1 MHSML
6 RQNQIKLQ
14 DIKAYVRTCDRQS
27 KQGPEVWA
35 QQEAN
40 AFAPG
45 TLVFLLEPAKRPPGL
60 TSFAAKSQPG
70 SAGATASDTFRVKDL
85 AVVVDMVEDKAWV
98 LNITPSAYELRFLD
112 TLFKEKATKAI
123 LEGIDFNYLI
133 ATPRKGLDDGALK
146 EMRQLANLYGSG
158 GSRRSLAQNPSGPDE
173 PARAILGFLGVKW
186 DGGGSGGKPVIELGS
201 VCHLIFAPEGQE
213 ENPLRSVIKGCFT
226 PILATEKLSDVSSPA
241 AEAAPEASGAVQ
253 VPPKMPSPPE
263 AGFSSLSG
271 IETLDKGQSDSIF
284 APIGAPSSSSP
295 PPEGDAPAGIFEASD
310 PFNLSGPTGA
320 PPDPFAPI
328 GAQAPEPDMN
338 LQPDLNLQPKLE
350 PMLQTPALESEPEL
364 LKEAKEEP
372 TPTPAPTATL
382 ASPDA
387 PKAEVPTPA
396 PDEYVPA
403 WYLLTHDLDEMNKVG
418 REKAAAR
425 AVPKAPEP
433 KVDYSEQFFSDFE
446 GGHAGTKAIEA
457 AEQKMQD
464 DLDRDIESKYSPA
477 SADDAAHYEGF
488 NDSIFA
494 ESGAKSSMEINPD
507 AEVVSKSAVEPPKP
521 IEPSQPLPENDLFK
535 PIESPETSGEGNLFE
550 KLTSELAAETP
561 GIQELQQEQTQ
572 EPASG
577 QTGAAS
583 GPPTNLMDMLTADS
597 DVFTTSSAKTSF
609 PEVNAGQ
616 PGAGQDNYDDLADAL
631 SGLIDSR
638 SAPSAQPTA
647 AEDEDSSAPAPVSFD
662 MDVPQAL
669 TESGSYPP
677 INVNQGNESQQRPS
691 TNLFDDAEEDDFD
704 SEMNEMEEVQT
715 AAYGESHQ
723 ATGEISKVEIR
734 PELTLTEGRG
744 AEEEAPQ
751 EFATEP
757 EPEPALQTEPVEVEA
772 YEQQAII
779 TPPPP
784 PAVEVEAE
792 AAPEPVAET
801 QPEPEPVVTEAP
813 EAPVAEEVEAAPVER
828 EAIITPPPPVLEAA
842 PEPVVETQPEPEP
855 EPEPEPV
862 VTEAP
867 EAPAAEIVETYEQE
881 PAAEIVETYEQEAII
896 TPPPPAV
903 EAETEAAPEPVVT
916 EAPEAPVAHEA
927 IITPPPPHPVD
938 EVVSESAPELAE
950 APPEEPAEES
960 DVATDGDTTEKKK
973 PIMLGTSR
981 ARGPL
986 LRPSGK
992 GIKRTTAR
1000 PGAFASDASEEPEPA
1015 PPEAVELPTETV
1027 AAIEE
1032 APASVAPHE
1041 VPQEIQ
1047 IPAEMPPQAEQ
1058 VISEP
1063 EPEPEPAPEAAP
1075 QEEQMPA
1082 PAPLSQPEPEPEAPV
1097 EVQEEIEEEP
1107 QPTGPAL
1114 EPKLVLSESARF
1126 MARLNQRLAEAD
1138 KKLENKAE
1146 QAKANANQ
1154 RLAEHLENCERV
1166 EKDRANSSQALAAK
1180 HTRQLESIASQV
1192 KSRINETAGDAIAS
1206 LNAVIGQA
1214 EQEIDQV
1221 KQELISTLRYAEH
1234 RARSDSESL
1243 QEDAKKGLENH
1254 IQERSQEF
1262 KERTEYVCGLLE
1274 QAANEHIELA
1284 DKRFEKFKSRMED
1297 ELKSIIAS
1305 LERNVNSMNEEI
1317 DGSWERASAK
1327 LQSNLKEFENTSNHM
1342 VRDCELSMENKVKEV
1357 YVEQIL
1363 PKLIDNKAIFR
1374 TMLFD
1379 MKKNFEE
1386 QSDRTITEHLAGL
1399 ESNIKNAQEELKLVV
1414 SKCHAS
1420 IDEVGRGQQAGLEEL
1435 FDHTSAR
1442 MQEFNHSVK
1451 TRLEKARQNLE
1462 HNQEACNKIA
1472 EYGPENEDTT
1482 LSEERTVTRNSIQ
1495 NVCRDA
1501 ENSLEQAISSGCDK
1515 LERVSDDLQHRLTR
1529 QREDWT
1535 GKVKLSSDEGLSRV
1549 KRAIQDAYQAIEQAK
1564 DKHME

>member
-1 MHSML
+1 ML

-40 AFAPG
+40 AFVPG

-70 SAGATASDTFRVKDL
+70 GTGTGTTASDTFRVKDL
-85 AVVVDMVEDKAWV
+85 AVVVDQVEDKAWV

-133 ATPRKGLDDGALK
+133 ATPRKVLNDSLLK

-158 GSRRSLAQNPSGPDE
+158 GSRRSLAQTPSGPDE

-186 DGGGSGGKPVIELGS
+186 DDGLGGGKPVIELGS
-201 VCHLIFAPEGQE
+201 VCHLIFAPEGQD

-226 PILATEKLSDVSSPA
+226 PILATDKLSEVASLSQSAQAP
-241 AEAAPEASGAVQ
+241 AEASDSVQ
-253 VPPKMPSPPE
+253 VPTKMPSPPE

-271 IETLDKGQSDSIF
+271 IEALDKSQSDSIF
-284 APIGAPSSSSP
+284 APISAPASSSP
-295 PPEGDAPAGIFEASD
+295 PPEGDAPVGIFEASD
-310 PFNLSGPTGA
+310 PFKAAESIEA
-320 PPDPFAPI
+320 PASPFSDNFSAPSTDPFAPI
-328 GAQAPEPDMN
+328 SSKEPEPE
-338 LQPDLNLQPKLE
+338 LNLQPKLE
-350 PMLQTPALESEPEL
+350 PLFGSPAVEPES
-364 LKEAKEEP
+364 AAIEEP
-372 TPTPAPTATL
+372 AATPAPDL

-387 PKAEVPTPA
+387 PMAEVKASA

-425 AVPKAPEP
+425 AVPRAPEP
-433 KVDYSEQFFSDFE
+433 KVDYSEQFFSDFQ
-446 GGHAGTKAIEA
+446 GGHAGTQAIEA
-457 AEQKMQD
+457 AEQQMQED
-464 DLDRDIESKYSPA
+464 IKRDIESKYTPA

-507 AEVVSKSAVEPPKP
+507 AEVKSIPEPPKP
-521 IEPSQPLPENDLFK
+521 IETLKEALPEADLFK
-535 PIESPETSGEGNLFE
+535 PIESPETPGEGNLFE

-561 GIQELQQEQTQ
+561 GMQELQQE
-572 EPASG
+572 EEGAG
-577 QTGAAS
+577 QDQIAESSQISPSS

-597 DVFTTSSAKTSF
+597 DVFTTSSAKTNF

-616 PGAGQDNYDDLADAL
+616 TEAGQDNYDDLADAL

-638 SAPSAQPTA
+638 SAPSAPATA
-647 AEDEDSSAPAPVSFD
+647 PEDEHSSAPAPVSFD
-662 MDVPQAL
+662 MDVPLAL

-677 INVNQGNESQQRPS
+677 IDINDTNAQNEGHQRLS
-691 TNLFDDAEEDDFD
+691 ANLFDDAEEDDFD
-704 SEMNEMEEVQT
+704 SEMNEMEEVQS
-715 AAYGESHQ
+715 AAYEESHN
-723 ATGEISKVEIR
+723 ATSEISKVEIR

-744 AEEEAPQ
+744 EEEEEAL
-751 EFATEP
+751 P
-757 EPEPALQTEPVEVEA
+757 EPEPTVPAPPEAPAAELVEPPVQEVIITSPPPALEAAPEPVFDAQPEPET
-772 YEQQAII
+772 II

-784 PAVEVEAE
+784 MLE
-792 AAPEPVAET
+792 AAPEPAFEA
-801 QPEPEPVVTEAP
+801 QPEPEP
-813 EAPVAEEVEAAPVER
+813 

-842 PEPVVETQPEPEP
+842 PEPIFEAQPEPEP
-855 EPEPEPV
+855 F
-862 VTEAP
+862 VTAPP
-867 EAPAAEIVETYEQE
+867 EAPAAEVAETYQ
-881 PAAEIVETYEQEAII
+881 QEAII
-896 TPPPPAV
+896 TPPPPV
-903 EAETEAAPEPVVT
+903 LEAQPEPVSEPEPEPEPAVT
-916 EAPEAPVAHEA
+916 APPEAPAA
-927 IITPPPPHPVD
+927 
-938 EVVSESAPELAE
+938 EVVETYAEVTGVISESVPETTAPTQ
-950 APPEEPAEES
+950 EEPTEEGE
-960 DVATDGDTTEKKK
+960 VATEDDTTERKK

-992 GIKRTTAR
+992 GIKRTTAK
-1000 PGAFASDASEEPEPA
+1000 PGTFVSDAAEEPEVAVSEEVAVPA
-1015 PPEAVELPTETV
+1015 EAVV
-1027 AAIEE
+1027 AATEE
-1032 APASVAPHE
+1032 APVSAAPDVIPQE
-1041 VPQEIQ
+1041 VPL
-1047 IPAEMPPQAEQ
+1047 QAEQ
-1058 VISEP
+1058 LLSEP
-1063 EPEPEPAPEAAP
+1063 E
-1075 QEEQMPA
+1075 QEQE
-1082 PAPLSQPEPEPEAPV
+1082 PEPEPEAPV
-1097 EVQEEIEEEP
+1097 EAPEEIEEEP
-1107 QPTGPAL
+1107 QATGPVL
-1114 EPKLVLSESARF
+1114 EPKLVISESARF

-1146 QAKANANQ
+1146 QAKGNANL

-1166 EKDRANSSQALAAK
+1166 ERDRANSSQALAAK

-1243 QEDAKKGLENH
+1243 QDDAKKGLENH
-1254 IQERSQEF
+1254 IQERTQEF
-1262 KERTEYVCGLLE
+1262 RERTEYVCGLLE
-1274 QAANEHIELA
+1274 QAANEHIDLA
-1284 DKRFEKFKSRMED
+1284 DKRFEKFKSRMDD

-1327 LQSNLKEFENTSNHM
+1327 LQSNLKEFESTSNHM
-1342 VRDCELSMENKVKEV
+1342 VRDCQLSMENKVKEV

-1399 ESNIKNAQEELKLVV
+1399 ESNIKNAQEELKLVI

-1462 HNQEACNKIA
+1462 HNQEACHKIA

-1495 NVCRDA
+1495 TVCRDA

-1535 GKVKLSSDEGLSRV
+1535 GKVKLSSDEGLSRI
-1549 KRAIQDAYQAIEQAK
+1549 KRAIQEAYQAIEQAK

>member
-1 MHSML
+1 ML

-40 AFAPG
+40 AFVPG

-70 SAGATASDTFRVKDL
+70 GTGTGTTASDTFRVKDL
-85 AVVVDMVEDKAWV
+85 AVVVDQVEDKAWV

-133 ATPRKGLDDGALK
+133 ATPRKVLNDSLLK

-158 GSRRSLAQNPSGPDE
+158 GSRRSLAQTPSGPDE

-186 DGGGSGGKPVIELGS
+186 DDGLGGGKPVIELGS
-201 VCHLIFAPEGQE
+201 VCHLIFAPEGQD

-226 PILATEKLSDVSSPA
+226 PILATDKLSEVSSLSQSAQAP
-241 AEAAPEASGAVQ
+241 AEASDSVQ
-253 VPPKMPSPPE
+253 VPTKMPSPPE

-271 IETLDKGQSDSIF
+271 IEALDKSQSDSIF
-284 APIGAPSSSSP
+284 APISAPASSSP
-295 PPEGDAPAGIFEASD
+295 PPEGDAPVGIFEASD
-310 PFNLSGPTGA
+310 PFKAAESIEA
-320 PPDPFAPI
+320 PASPFSDNFSAPSTDPFAPI
-328 GAQAPEPDMN
+328 SSKEPEPE
-338 LQPDLNLQPKLE
+338 LNLQPKLE
-350 PMLQTPALESEPEL
+350 PLFGSPAVEPES
-364 LKEAKEEP
+364 AAIEEP
-372 TPTPAPTATL
+372 AATPAPDL

-387 PKAEVPTPA
+387 PMAEVKASA

-425 AVPKAPEP
+425 AVPRAPEP
-433 KVDYSEQFFSDFE
+433 KVDYSEQFFSDFQ
-446 GGHAGTKAIEA
+446 GGHAGTQAIEA
-457 AEQKMQD
+457 AEQQMQED
-464 DLDRDIESKYSPA
+464 IKRDIESKYTPA

-507 AEVVSKSAVEPPKP
+507 AEVKSIPEPPKP
-521 IEPSQPLPENDLFK
+521 IETLKEALPEADLFK
-535 PIESPETSGEGNLFE
+535 PIESPETPGEGNLFE

-561 GIQELQQEQTQ
+561 GMQELQQE
-572 EPASG
+572 EEGAG
-577 QTGAAS
+577 QDQIAESSQISPSS

-597 DVFTTSSAKTSF
+597 DVFTTSSAKTNF

-616 PGAGQDNYDDLADAL
+616 TEAGQDNYDDLADAL

-638 SAPSAQPTA
+638 SAPSAPATA
-647 AEDEDSSAPAPVSFD
+647 PEDEHSSAPAPVSFD
-662 MDVPQAL
+662 MDVPLAL

-677 INVNQGNESQQRPS
+677 IDINDTNAQNEGHQRLS
-691 TNLFDDAEEDDFD
+691 ANLFDDAEEDDFD
-704 SEMNEMEEVQT
+704 SEMNEMEEVQS
-715 AAYGESHQ
+715 AAYEESHN
-723 ATGEISKVEIR
+723 ATSEISKVEIR

-744 AEEEAPQ
+744 EEEAL
-751 EFATEP
+751 P
-757 EPEPALQTEPVEVEA
+757 EPEPTVPAPPEAPAAELVEPPVQEVIITSPPPALEAAPEPVFDAQPEPEP
-772 YEQQAII
+772 II

-784 PAVEVEAE
+784 ALE
-792 AAPEPVAET
+792 AAPEPAFEA
-801 QPEPEPVVTEAP
+801 QPEPEPAIEP
-813 EAPVAEEVEAAPVER
+813 

-842 PEPVVETQPEPEP
+842 PEPIFEAQPEPEP
-855 EPEPEPV
+855 F
-862 VTEAP
+862 VTAPP
-867 EAPAAEIVETYEQE
+867 EAPADEVAETYQ
-881 PAAEIVETYEQEAII
+881 QEAII
-896 TPPPPAV
+896 TPPPPV
-903 EAETEAAPEPVVT
+903 LEAQPEPVSEPEPEPEPAVT
-916 EAPEAPVAHEA
+916 APPEAPAA
-927 IITPPPPHPVD
+927 
-938 EVVSESAPELAE
+938 EVVETYAEVTGVISESVPETTAPTQ
-950 APPEEPAEES
+950 EEPTEEGE
-960 DVATDGDTTEKKK
+960 VATEDDTTERKK

-992 GIKRTTAR
+992 GIKRTTAK
-1000 PGAFASDASEEPEPA
+1000 PGTFVSDAAEEPEVAVSEEVAVPA
-1015 PPEAVELPTETV
+1015 EAVV
-1027 AAIEE
+1027 AATEE
-1032 APASVAPHE
+1032 APVSAAPDVIPQE
-1041 VPQEIQ
+1041 VPL
-1047 IPAEMPPQAEQ
+1047 QAEQ
-1058 VISEP
+1058 LLSEP
-1063 EPEPEPAPEAAP
+1063 E
-1075 QEEQMPA
+1075 QEQE
-1082 PAPLSQPEPEPEAPV
+1082 PEPEPEAPV
-1097 EVQEEIEEEP
+1097 EAPEEIEEEP
-1107 QPTGPAL
+1107 QATGPVL
-1114 EPKLVLSESARF
+1114 EPKLVISESARF

-1146 QAKANANQ
+1146 QAKGNANL

-1166 EKDRANSSQALAAK
+1166 ERDRANSSQALAAK

-1243 QEDAKKGLENH
+1243 QDDAKKGLENH
-1254 IQERSQEF
+1254 IQERTQEF
-1262 KERTEYVCGLLE
+1262 RERTEYVCGLLE
-1274 QAANEHIELA
+1274 QAANEHIDLA
-1284 DKRFEKFKSRMED
+1284 DKRFEKFKSRMDD

-1327 LQSNLKEFENTSNHM
+1327 LQSNLKEFESTSNHM
-1342 VRDCELSMENKVKEV
+1342 VRDCQLSMENKVKEV

-1399 ESNIKNAQEELKLVV
+1399 ESNIKNAQEELKLVI

-1462 HNQEACNKIA
+1462 HNQEACHKIA

-1495 NVCRDA
+1495 TVCRDA

-1535 GKVKLSSDEGLSRV
+1535 GKVKLSSDEGLSRI
-1549 KRAIQDAYQAIEQAK
+1549 KRAIQEAYQAIEQAK